1 MKAKDVM
8 TPSPVTVTPRTRLGE
23 VASLLIRNRISS
35 VPVVDED
42 GRVAGIVTEAD
53 LFLKEKRV
61 GFSSVPPLT
70 LFNEW
75 AGAEAVDEPRKDLDR
90 YTAADVMSRHV
101 YCADAEDEVPQVAR
115 MMVRKHVKRVPVLSH
130 GKLVGMLTRHD
141 LIRRIADGKSPERQP
156 A

>member
-8 TPSPVTVTPRTRLGE
+8 TPSPVTATPRSTLRE
-23 VASLLIRNRISS
+23 VAALLIRHRISS

-53 LFLKEKRV
+53 LFLKEKSIP
-61 GFSSVPPLT
+61 FSGVRSLT

-75 AGAEAVDEPRKDLDR
+75 VGPEAVDGPRKDLDR
-90 YTAADVMSRHV
+90 YTAADVMSRNV
-101 YCADAEDEVPQVAR
+101 ICAEAEDEVRLVAR
-115 MMVRKHVKRVPVLSH
+115 MMVRNDVKRVPVLSH

-141 LIRRIADGKSPERQP
+141 LIRRIANGRNAEPQP